1 MGHINH
7 LSLKTVPLM
16 AGRCKVKTRDI
27 EHKIPRV
34 FQGYSRGT
42 FLCTRRRGSDDSLSA
57 GRGGM
62 AMPKNTRSINIMGKT
77 RVPPRRRH
85 PCFVEDM
92 DAEQRPSDGCL
103 VRA

>member
-42 FLCTRRRGSDDSLSA
+42 FLCTRRRGSDDGFSD
-57 GRGGM
+57 GTGGM
-62 AMPKNTRSINIMGKT
+62 AMPKNTRLINSMGSAAAPSSP
-77 RVPPRRRH
+77 VLRRR
-85 PCFVEDM
+85 
-92 DAEQRPSDGCL
+92 Q
-103 VRA
+103 